1 MPGNRQRRQ
10 RHLVPSYRVSV
21 AFFVSGKGEVMKQ
34 VIDGKIYNTETAELL
49 HEWDNGIYGNDFRCC
64 NESLYKTK
72 KGAYFIAG
80 SGGAMSKY
88 AKSYG
93 NNTGGSEGIE
103 VVTEKEAIRWLE
115 EHDGS
120 DILAEKFADR
130 IEEA

>member
-1 MPGNRQRRQ
+1 
-10 RHLVPSYRVSV
+10 
-21 AFFVSGKGEVMKQ
+21 MKQ
-34 VIDGKIYNTETAELL
+34 VIDGKIYNTETAELI
-49 HEWDNGIYGNDFRCC
+49 HEWDNGLYGNDFGQCE
-64 NESLYKTK
+64 ESLYKTK

-103 VVTEKEAIRWLE
+103 VVTEKEAMAWLE
-115 EHDGS
+115 EHEGTEALQEYFGD
-120 DILAEKFADR
+120 K